1 MIGSTAWEPDGG
13 FDEVRASAALAD
25 ANLPS
30 LLMVLHQLTGDERW
44 LQSPYRPTVTKG
56 LVDHDLGGFSEQV
69 QQEIRDAAVEALR
82 MWHAGAPIAV
92 PAPSEELLIRMMST
106 CMGEPVPSEYARLMI
121 NEMGFVEQP
130 PPVERRPE
138 DLSVIII
145 GAGISGLTMAV
156 KLREMGLEPVLL
168 EKNSHVGGT
177 WFENDYPGA
186 GVDTPSYLYSWSF
199 FPRNWSTHFGKRD
212 EVVGYVQDMAEHFD
226 LIRSIRFD
234 TEVTAAQY
242 DETEQTWTVT
252 ARRSDGG
259 EEQLSA
265 QLLITAV
272 GLLSRPQV
280 PALPGAD
287 DFKGRIFHS
296 ARWPKDL
303 DVDGQHVAVVGTG
316 ASSQQIVPAIAGRA
330 ASITVFQRSP
340 QWVAPNENYFRSV
353 SHNTHWLMEN
363 VPLYHSWYR
372 FRLAWT
378 YNDKIHASLEID
390 PTWPNPDRSLN
401 AANDGHR
408 RFFTR
413 YLREQLDG
421 RKDLQDKALP
431 DYPPFG
437 KRMLLDNGWF
447 AALKRPDV
455 ELVTD
460 TVTGFSEKSVLTASG
475 EERAADVVVLCTGFD
490 AQRILHPMDIRG
502 RSGRSIREA
511 WGEDDA
517 TAYLGIS
524 TPDFPNLLFMYG
536 PNTNS
541 GAGGSWV
548 FVAESQTRYIIDLIT
563 KMLDKGVGVVECRP
577 EVNETY
583 NRKVD
588 EAHARRIW
596 SHPGMQTYY
605 RNSRGRVVVNTPWRI
620 VDYWDLTRSADL
632 DDFALEPRRGS
643 A

>member
-1 MIGSTAWEPDGG
+1 MIGSTAWQPDGR
-13 FDEVRASAALAD
+13 FDEVRASDALAD

-106 CMGEPVPSEYARLMI
+106 CMGEPVPPEYARLML

-199 FPRNWSTHFGKRD
+199 YPRNWSTHFGKRD
-212 EVVGYVQDMAEHFD
+212 EVVDYVQDMAEHFD

-242 DETEQTWTVT
+242 DETEQTWTVA
-252 ARRSDGG
+252 ARTSDGG

-272 GLLSRPQV
+272 GLLSRPKV
-280 PALPGAD
+280 PALPGVD

-340 QWVAPNENYFRSV
+340 QWVAPNENYFRPV

-378 YNDKIHASLEID
+378 YNDKIHASLETD

-413 YLREQLDG
+413 YLMEQLDG

-455 ELVTD
+455 ELVAD